1 MKEPRNKKFELEMF
15 FNDANVLDYK
25 SIPSQDENSVNE
37 SDSIP
42 NFRQYVYYSFHGF
55 AYI

>member
-1 MKEPRNKKFELEMF
+1 MF